1 MGAFF
6 GIMAR
11 VLSKLIKAILGF
23 LDKKVNEKESK

>member
-11 VLSKLIKAILGF
+11 VLSKLIKEILAF
-23 LDKKVNEKESK
+23 LDKKVSEKEGK